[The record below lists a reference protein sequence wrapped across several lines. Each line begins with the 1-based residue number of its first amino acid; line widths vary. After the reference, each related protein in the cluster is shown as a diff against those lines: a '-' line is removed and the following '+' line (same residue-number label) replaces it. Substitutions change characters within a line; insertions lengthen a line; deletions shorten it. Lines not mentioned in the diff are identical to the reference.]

1 MSLCLYY
8 GFFNIRIMGIC
19 DLYKGETDAAALL
32 DSAKYFIIKYSNFS
46 IVSSPLAY
54 NFL

>member
-1 MSLCLYY
+1 MSLCIYY
-8 GFFNIRIMGIC
+8 GFFNIRIIGVGI
-19 DLYKGETDAAALL
+19 LYNGETDAAALL
-32 DSAKYFIIKYSNFS
+32 DSAKYFIMNFSNFS